1 MAILNGFL
9 RGAHDP
15 EITANIDNKQYSGVA
30 TEMYNFIGTKRGAL
44 SKRAPFVLRDGVP
57 IGTYFIPYVYD
68 QDQRYLLMFS
78 ENPETGKAQYRFL
91 NYWNGVLS
99 YSTIGTQ
106 SAVIQPEF
114 TSDSQ
119 DGYVCSQSK
128 TVDGF
133 QAYQRINEYKPMTLS
148 QASNYWIGLQFP
160 TTAILSKLEIT
171 NKKSWSQTIVR
182 PTGGFTTRYYYNT
195 INFVVEGSTD
205 GTNWFEIKPD
215 EKQGNMSSGQYNI
228 KTTNTYSDINA
239 YTYFR
244 VRVTGTSKQ
253 SYTDSEECNFG
264 DIKLSVLLQD
274 ENLAIEMPSTMQ
286 LTMQQVRELHYANEN
301 QRMIFFHKDF
311 VPHEL
316 RQAIQPLT
324 VQGLDFSSLGN
335 PTFGCFYQ
343 ERLGIGGFTKA
354 NRQFNLSKSNPKD
367 NVAFNFNLPTS
378 TVVATDAMEF
388 VIRRAKYPLR
398 EVLSGRNMIYLQ
410 CIDGLATISSG
421 GDEVPLTPVQVAAD
435 LRNKTPFSDIP
446 AVYQEE
452 LAFLVGSDYK
462 TVYGM
467 DYDYNVMRVR
477 TIPINEHCLSYFE
490 SGIAQMITMKGQLP
504 YIVFRL
510 NNGKLLVA
518 TAYRTNAGFN
528 FHLYPLKLADGT
540 VECIGTLMNN
550 QTGFDT
556 LFAIIKHSNNVYTLE
571 SLESQLELYTAVRG
585 RQYFLDN
592 LMLDYQDKI
601 EISRLDNIVFTYN
614 GTISNSGRYLF
625 SLQSKVSQMKY
636 VWSYDNVQSSQTDD
650 VYTLV
655 ENVVAGTPIYDSA
668 TNEQIAVAN
677 GGNSEQIAWQQTQIP
692 GSSITV
698 GVVAYRASQF
708 DNEGTFMQDGGSIDL
723 PDGEIKLTFAN
734 EITGTQDIIC
744 KTCRFDEQGMW
755 AEVSDTPPMES
766 TIGYSIPQKTFPLSL
781 YQNLPAVLFDGDDVV
796 EKESEDNDG
805 NITFKRPV
813 YKATVGLI
821 YKAYAQ
827 FENIADASVASYE
840 KVITNIAAS
849 ITYGTGIKLG
859 TESVVEPVG
868 FANYPFSK
876 WQDRILPDENMR
888 NIPLADTG
896 RKDKTIVLECDY
908 PFPANITFI
917 TYDIKTTGV
926 R

>member
-30 TEMYNFIGTKRGAL
+30 TEMYNFVGTKRGAL
-44 SKRAPFVLRDGVP
+44 SKRAPFVLRDGLSNES
-57 IGTYFIPYVYD
+57 YFIPYVHD
-68 QDQRYLLMFS
+68 QDQRYLLMFD
-78 ENPETGKAQYRFL
+78 ENPETGKARYRLL
-91 NYWNGVLS
+91 NYWNGGLT
-99 YSTIGTQ
+99 YSTIGTE
-106 SAVIQPEF
+106 SAVVQPTF

-119 DGYVCSQSK
+119 DGYSCSQSK
-128 TVDGF
+128 TVGGI
-133 QAYQRINEYKPMTLS
+133 QAYKRINSSQPMTLS
-148 QASNYWIGLQFP
+148 QANGYWIVLKFP
-160 TTAILSKLEIT
+160 NKAVLNKLEII
-171 NKKSWSQTIVR
+171 NKKSWSKTTIR
-182 PTGGFTTRYYYNT
+182 PGSTTRPGTSGLLTTYYYNV
-195 INFVVEGSTD
+195 ISFVVEGSND
-205 GTNWFEIKPD
+205 GVNWVEVKPD
-215 EKQGNMSSGQYNI
+215 EKNSRPVSSTANL
-228 KTTNTYSDINA
+228 TTSNTYSDMGA
-239 YTYFR
+239 YSYFR
-244 VRVTGTSKQ
+244 VRVTGTTKQ
-253 SYTDSEECNFG
+253 SYEDSEECKFG
-264 DIKLSVLLQD
+264 AIKLSVLLQE
-274 ENLAIEMPSTMQ
+274 ENLTIDTPF
-286 LTMQQVRELHYANEN
+286 TMQQVREMHYANEN
-301 QRMIFFHKDF
+301 QRMVFFHKDF
-311 VPHEL
+311 VPYEL
-316 RQAIQPLT
+316 RQTIQPLT
-324 VQGLDFSSLGN
+324 VQGLDFKNLGN

-343 ERLGIGGFTKA
+343 ERLGMGGYRNA

-367 NVAFNFNLPTS
+367 NVSFNFTLPTA
-378 TVVATDAMEF
+378 TPVATDAMEF

-398 EVLSGRNMIYLQ
+398 EVLSGRNMLYLQ

-467 DYDYNVMRVR
+467 DYDFNVMRVR

-490 SGIAQMITMKGQLP
+490 SGIAQMIPMKGQLP

-510 NNGKLLVA
+510 NNGKLLAA
-518 TAYRTNAGFN
+518 TAYRTDAGFN

-601 EISRLDNIVFTYN
+601 EVSRSDDITFTYN
-614 GTISNSGRYLF
+614 GTISDSGRYLF
-625 SLQSKVSQMKY
+625 AL
-636 VWSYDNVQSSQTDD
+636 T
-650 VYTLV
+650 
-655 ENVVAGTPIYDSA
+655 
-668 TNEQIAVAN
+668 
-677 GGNSEQIAWQQTQIP
+677 GNAPE
-692 GSSITV
+692 
-698 GVVAYRASQF
+698 
-708 DNEGTFMQDGGSIDL
+708 L
-723 PDGEIKLTFAN
+723 PDGEIKLTFTN
-734 EITGTQDIIC
+734 EIIGTKDIIC
-744 KTCRFDEQGMW
+744 KDCRFDERGMW
-755 AEVSDTPPMES
+755 AEVSDTPPVAS
-766 TIGYSIPQKTFPLSL
+766 SIGYAIPKKIFQMSL
-781 YQNLPAVLFDGDDVV
+781 YQHLPAVLFDGDDIV

-813 YKATVGLI
+813 YNATVGLI

-859 TESVVEPVG
+859 TESAVEPVG
-868 FANYPFSK
+868 FANYPFKK
-876 WQDRILPDENMR
+876 WQDRILPDENLR
-888 NIPLADTG
+888 NIPLADSP
-896 RKDKTIVLECDY
+896 RKDKKIVLECDY

>member
-1 MAILNGFL
+1 M

-30 TEMYNFIGTKRGAL
+30 TEMYNFVGTKRGAL
-44 SKRAPFVLRDGVP
+44 SKRAPFVLRDGLSNES
-57 IGTYFIPYVYD
+57 YFIPYIYD
-68 QDQRYLLMFS
+68 QDQRYLLMFD
-78 ENPETGKAQYRFL
+78 ENPETGKARYRLL
-91 NYWNGVLS
+91 NYWNGALS
-99 YSTIGTQ
+99 YSTIGTE
-106 SAVIQPEF
+106 SAVIQPTF

-119 DGYVCSQSK
+119 DGYICSQSS
-128 TVDGF
+128 TVGGID
-133 QAYQRINEYKPMTLS
+133 AYQRINSSQTMTLS
-148 QASNYWIGLQFP
+148 QSNGYWVGLKFP
-160 TTAILSKLEIT
+160 NKAILSKLEIT
-171 NKKSWSQTIVR
+171 NKKSWSQTTMR
-182 PTGGFTTRYYYNT
+182 PGSTRPGSIGSITTYYYNV
-195 INFVVEGSTD
+195 IKFIVEGSND
-205 GTNWFEIKPD
+205 GTNWIEIKSD
-215 EKQGNMSSGQYNI
+215 EKSGSISTGTYNI
-228 KTTNTYSDINA
+228 NTINTYSDMNA
-239 YTYFR
+239 YSYFR

-253 SYTDSEECNFG
+253 SYTDSEDCNFG
-264 DIKLSVLLQD
+264 NIKFSVLLQE
-274 ENLAIEMPSTMQ
+274 ENLAIDTPF
-286 LTMQQVRELHYANEN
+286 TMQQVREMHYANEN

-316 RQAIQPLT
+316 RQTIQPLT

-343 ERLGIGGFTKA
+343 ERLGMGGYRNA

-378 TVVATDAMEF
+378 TIVATDAMEF

-398 EVLSGRNMIYLQ
+398 EVLSGRNMLYLQ

-477 TIPINEHCLSYFE
+477 TMPINEHCLSYFE
-490 SGIAQMITMKGQLP
+490 SGIAQMIPMKGQLP

-510 NNGKLLVA
+510 NNGKLLAA
-518 TAYRTNAGFN
+518 TAYRTDAGFN

-556 LFAIIKHSNNVYTLE
+556 LFAIVKHSNNVYTLE
-571 SLESQLELYTAVRG
+571 SLESTLELYTASRG

-592 LMLDYQDKI
+592 LMLDYQDTI
-601 EISRLDNIVFTYN
+601 ETSRSDDIIFTYN
-614 GTISNSGRYLF
+614 GTVSNSGRYLF
-625 SLQSKVSQMKY
+625 
-636 VWSYDNVQSSQTDD
+636 TF
-650 VYTLV
+650 TG
-655 ENVVAGTPIYDSA
+655 ETPI
-668 TNEQIAVAN
+668 
-677 GGNSEQIAWQQTQIP
+677 
-692 GSSITV
+692 
-698 GVVAYRASQF
+698 
-708 DNEGTFMQDGGSIDL
+708 L
-723 PDGEIKLTFAN
+723 PDGEIKLTFVN

-744 KTCRFDEQGMW
+744 KNCRFDEQGMW
-755 AEVSDTPPMES
+755 AEVSDTPPMAS
-766 TIGYSIPQKTFPLSL
+766 TIGYTIPQKTFQMSL
-781 YQNLPAVLFDGDDVV
+781 YQHLPAVLFDGDDVI

-805 NITFKRPV
+805 NITFMRPV

-827 FENIADASVASYE
+827 FENIADASVAAYE

-859 TESVVEPVG
+859 TESTLLPVG
-868 FANYPFSK
+868 FANYPFNK
-876 WQDRILPDENMR
+876 WQDRILPDENLR
-888 NIPLADTG
+888 NISLADTG
-896 RKDKTIVLECDY
+896 RKDKKIVLECDY